1 MVEGEIE
8 GYMPKK
14 LDAEL
19 LAQIEQLY
27 LSDPAQT
34 YATLSKK
41 FQVGL
46 SSLERIGKQ
55 RGWSK
60 RRDQQS
66 SDQLI
71 KQSIIVSESLAKLN
85 PDVLS
90 EFDQFTQRRLLRIVQ
105 KGLLAFEA
113 AIDKSSSDN
122 PRLLSSL
129 ASGLSKLIEVHLRLQ
144 PLTAADLV
152 EVLVR
157 LDVGPDEFLSELRQQ
172 KQRTLSAVQN

>member
-1 MVEGEIE
+1 
-8 GYMPKK
+8 MPKK

-19 LAQIEQLY
+19 LVEIEKIY
-27 LSDPAQT
+27 LANHSET
-34 YATLSKK
+34 YASLAKK

-60 RRDQQS
+60 KRDQQN

-71 KQSIIVSESLAKLN
+71 KQSVIVSESLAKLN
-85 PDVLS
+85 PNVLS
-90 EFDQFTQRRLLRIVQ
+90 EFDEFSQQRLLRIVR

-157 LDVGPDEFLSELRQQ
+157 LDVGPEEFLSELRQQ

>member
-1 MVEGEIE
+1 
-8 GYMPKK
+8 MPKK
-14 LDAEL
+14 LDAKL
-19 LAQIEQLY
+19 LAEIEEFY
-27 LSDPAQT
+27 FSDDSQT
-34 YATLSKK
+34 YSSLAKK

-60 RRDQQS
+60 RRDQQN

-71 KQSIIVSESLAKLN
+71 KQSVIVSESLAKLN
-85 PDVLS
+85 PNVLS
-90 EFDQFTQRRLLRIVQ
+90 EFDEFSQRRLLRIVR
-105 KGLLAFEA
+105 KGLLAFET
-113 AIDKSSSDN
+113 AIDESSSDN

-129 ASGLSKLIEVHLRLQ
+129 ASGLSKLVEVHLRLQ

-152 EVLVR
+152 EILVR

-172 KQRTLSAVQN
+172 KQRRLSAFPN